1 MIRRSILGVVSVLSV
16 LAMLASCG
24 GGTETGQSTT
34 VPSTSTTAAPTT
46 TTTLPPTTTSTAP
59 TTTTTVA
66 PTTTVPPVTTSALS
80 ATGYGTLGW
89 FDPAAGEWLTA
100 PTPDDLPEVPG
111 ATFDVVTLTG
121 VSEAAA
127 VDVGVCETTGNALIE
142 FDPAL
147 PGELRV
153 SGSIAVLGATW
164 PLVPRPIVVG
174 EPPPDRLQAAL
185 DHLATQ
191 GIDETTPPFVQ
202 YVEADLDGEADAE
215 AVLAVAR
222 GERLAGPG
230 DYSLVMLFAGDGSTV
245 VAESYGDS
253 MSPYVLHHVIAA
265 VADLDGSGSMEV
277 VFDTSYYEGSGSVAY
292 EYVDG
297 GLVEVIGGGCGA

>member
-1 MIRRSILGVVSVLSV
+1 MIRRLGIPIVA
-16 LAMLASCG
+16 LAILASCG

-34 VPSTSTTAAPTT
+34 VPPTSSTTAAPTT
-46 TTTLPPTTTSTAP
+46 TTTLAPTTTSTAP

-80 ATGYGTLGW
+80 ATVYGTLGW
-89 FDPAAGEWLTA
+89 FDPAAGEWVTA

-111 ATFDVVTLTG
+111 ATFDVVTLSD
-121 VSEAAA
+121 VSEATA
-127 VDVGVCETTGNALIE
+127 VDVGVCETTGNASIE

-174 EPPPDRLQAAL
+174 EPPPARLQAAL
-185 DHLATQ
+185 DHLAAQ
-191 GIDETTPPFVQ
+191 GIDEAAPPFVQ
-202 YVEADLDGEADAE
+202 YVEADLGGEADVE

-230 DYSLVMLFAGDGSTV
+230 DYSLVMLFAGSGASV
-245 VAESYGDS
+245 VAESYGDTT
-253 MSPYVLHHVIAA
+253 SPYVLHHVIAA

-292 EYVDG
+292 EYVDS

>member
-1 MIRRSILGVVSVLSV
+1 M
-16 LAMLASCG
+16 
-24 GGTETGQSTT
+24 
-34 VPSTSTTAAPTT
+34 
-46 TTTLPPTTTSTAP
+46 
-59 TTTTTVA
+59 
-66 PTTTVPPVTTSALS
+66 
-80 ATGYGTLGW
+80 
-89 FDPAAGEWLTA
+89 
-100 PTPDDLPEVPG
+100 PG
-111 ATFDVVTLTG
+111 ATFDVVTLSG

-127 VDVGVCETTGNALIE
+127 VDVGVCETTGNASIE

-185 DHLATQ
+185 EHLAAQ
-191 GIDETTPPFVQ
+191 GIDEAAPPFIQ
-202 YVEADLDGEADAE
+202 YVEADLGGEADVE

-230 DYSLVMLFAGDGSTV
+230 DYSLVMLFAGSGASV
-245 VAESYGDS
+245 VAESYGDTT
-253 MSPYVLHHVIAA
+253 SPYVLHHVIAA

-292 EYVDG
+292 EYVDS